1 MFKLTGLAAMIA
13 IVLTLPAPLAAA
25 PLRSHPGGCARAD
38 GPALAVQIGGFK
50 ARHGTLRIQSYGG
63 NTGSFFEKG
72 RYIDRIDIPVPA
84 AGPATLCVPVD
95 RAGTYAVSVRHDLD
109 GDRKTGRADG
119 GGMSGN
125 PQVSVIDLIL
135 KRKPDP
141 AAVSVRVGTGAIPVP
156 VTLNYIQG
164 TAFRPVLKTAG
175 R

>member
-1 MFKLTGLAAMIA
+1 MFKLTGLPAMIA
-13 IVLTLPAPLAAA
+13 IGLLAPAPLAAA
-25 PLRSHPGGCARAD
+25 PLRSHAGGCVRAD
-38 GPALAVQIGGFK
+38 GPALSVQVAGFK
-50 ARHGTLRIQSYGG
+50 TRHGTLRVQSYGG
-63 NTGSFFEKG
+63 NAGSFFEKG
-72 RYIDRIDIPVPA
+72 RYIDRIDLPVPA
-84 AGPATLCVPVD
+84 SGPALLCVPVE
-95 RAGTYAVSVRHDLD
+95 RAGVYAVSVRHDLD

-125 PQVSVIDLIL
+125 PHVSVVDLLL

-141 AAVSVRVGTGAIPVP
+141 AAVSVRVGNGPASVP